1 LGFEASE
8 ACNFIFEVS
17 LEVGP
22 EIKLGSSPEFPSDE
36 QAHLYLWSTN
46 ADLHDAFELM
56 EGWASYPP
64 YLDVFARKR
73 NRCGGLTQKPN
84 ENAGAI
90 IPQ

>member
-73 NRCGGLTQKPN
+73 RSGWTVWGNGI
-84 ENAGAI
+84 AAAA
-90 IPQ
+90 